1 MTARLTLLFQL
12 QLQLP
17 RFVPTCRGAL
27 SRRAAHSA
35 GVPALQRTLAADD
48 TSQIKEGATQWE
60 DDEHDAIVAASLP
73 PAGQLEEAHGVSSA
87 DGRPNKPEENQPGID
102 NHHGVPDKKAEE
114 EAKQGGRTRN
124 NYSEMVPT
132 TKQ

>member
-1 MTARLTLLFQL
+1 VIMAARSTLLFQL
-12 QLQLP
+12 QLP
-17 RFVPTCRGAL
+17 RFAL
-27 SRRAAHSA
+27 CRRAAHSA

-102 NHHGVPDKKAEE
+102 NHHGVPDKKAKE

-124 NYSEMVPT
+124 NYSEMLPT
-132 TKQ
+132 TK